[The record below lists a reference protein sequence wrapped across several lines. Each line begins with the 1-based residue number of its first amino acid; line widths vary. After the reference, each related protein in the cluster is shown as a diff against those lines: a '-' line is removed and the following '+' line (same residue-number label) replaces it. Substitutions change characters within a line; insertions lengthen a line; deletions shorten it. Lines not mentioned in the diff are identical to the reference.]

1 MLDLKIIRSESEKI
15 AENCRNRRVE
25 VDIPELL
32 SLDRKV
38 RQLNTELDS
47 LRQERNEISNTMKQQ
62 LSQEE
67 RSPLIERSKALR
79 KEESSKEE
87 RFNELKEERDRLHR
101 MIPNLSHPESPLGKN
116 G

>member
-15 AENCRNRRVE
+15 AENCLNRNVE

-32 SLDRKV
+32 SLDREV

-47 LRQERNEISNTMKQQ
+47 LRQERNEISNNIKQQ

-67 RSPLIERSKALR
+67 RRPLIERSKALR
-79 KEESSKEE
+79 EEENNKEEYP
-87 RFNELKEERDRLHR
+87 H
-101 MIPNLSHPESPLGKN
+101 
-116 G
+116 